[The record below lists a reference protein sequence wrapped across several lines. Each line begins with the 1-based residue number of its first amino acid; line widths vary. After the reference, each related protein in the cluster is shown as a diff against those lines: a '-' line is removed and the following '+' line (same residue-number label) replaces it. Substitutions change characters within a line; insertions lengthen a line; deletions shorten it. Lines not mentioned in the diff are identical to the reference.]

1 VLLREISCNFV
12 DRVLRIRS
20 HKIHE
25 TTRSYT
31 KGIRIG
37 VLCKAEPEKFMKP
50 LVAVFLLLISAIA
63 GLAQAPQTERQQFI
77 RTEAPVIALTHV
89 RVIDGT
95 GAAPLDDQTIVI
107 DGGKIQ
113 SIAPSG
119 TAKVPPAAQMHDLKG
134 YTVLPG
140 LVGMHNH
147 MFFPMGGSPPMYSN
161 MGISFPRLYLALG
174 VTTIRTTGSVVPY
187 TDLEIKK
194 LIDGGR
200 MIGPKMHITAPYLEG
215 AGAFT
220 PVMHAL
226 TGPDDARRMVNF
238 WADQGATSFKAY
250 MNITRDQLRAAVEE
264 AHKRGLKVTGH
275 LCSIGYREAAEIGID
290 NLEHGLLA
298 DSEFVPNKQPDKCPG
313 AAVGL
318 SLRQL
323 DLNSE
328 AVKETIRILVAK
340 NVAITSTL
348 PVFEAGAPVT
358 QSGIGAASAVLN
370 PRVLNVMNTDA
381 RVRYLSARAR
391 IPADSP
397 TPLLVRKSMDFERA
411 FVAAGGL
418 LIAGLDPTGNG
429 GIVAGFGDLRQV
441 ELLVEAGFTP
451 VEAIKIASLNGAKFL
466 GEDSRIG
473 SIAIGKQ
480 ADLMIVKGNPAT
492 TIADIEKVEIV
503 FKDGVGY
510 DSEKLIQSV
519 QGLVGIR

>member
-1 VLLREISCNFV
+1 MKPASVLLVIVASVIS
-12 DRVLRIRS
+12 
-20 HKIHE
+20 
-25 TTRSYT
+25 
-31 KGIRIG
+31 
-37 VLCKAEPEKFMKP
+37 
-50 LVAVFLLLISAIA
+50 VF
-63 GLAQAPQTERQQFI
+63 AQPQSERQQFI
-77 RTEAPVIALTHV
+77 RIEAQAIALKNV

-95 GAAPLDDQTIVI
+95 GAAAVEDQTIVI
-107 DGGKIQ
+107 VDGKIQ
-113 SIAPSG
+113 SVAPSSS
-119 TAKVPPAAQMHDLKG
+119 ASVPANAQVLDLKG

-194 LIDGGR
+194 LIDNGR

-215 AGAFT
+215 RGSFT
-220 PVMHAL
+220 PVMHTL

-238 WADQGATSFKAY
+238 WAENGATSFKVY
-250 MNITRDQLRAAVEE
+250 MNISRDELRAVVEE
-264 AHKRGLKVTGH
+264 AHKRQLKVTGH

-298 DSEFVPNKQPDKCPG
+298 DSEFVTTKQPDQCPAG
-313 AAVGL
+313 AVPV

-323 DLNSE
+323 DLNGP
-328 AVKETIRILVAK
+328 AVQETIRTLVAK

-348 PVFEAGAPVT
+348 PVFEAGQAPLT
-358 QSGIGAASAVLN
+358 QSGIGASSALMN
-370 PRVLNVMNTDA
+370 PRVFAVMSPEA
-381 RVRYLSARAR
+381 RVRYLTARAR
-391 IPADSP
+391 VSSTGDFA
-397 TPLLVRKSMDFERA
+397 TLLRKAMDFERA
-411 FVAAGGL
+411 FVKAGGL

-429 GIVAGFGDLRQV
+429 GVVAGFGDLRQV

-451 VEAIKIASLNGAKFL
+451 VEAIKIASFNGAKFL
-466 GEDSRIG
+466 GEDARIG
-473 SIAIGKQ
+473 SIAPGKQ
-480 ADLMIVKGNPAT
+480 ADLMVVKGNPAT

-503 FKDGVGY
+503 FKDGVGF